1 MNFADQEEIAERQQ
15 RRRSR
20 QRRDA
25 TWNAFTGFIIFL
37 AVVAMGYLGLI
48 FFDPSLPLNPF
59 PPPTMPV
66 VAGIILPT
74 PTLYVL
80 PATATVTAAPS
91 STATSVPPTAT
102 QTPEPT
108 YEVMATTAPVAITS
122 DPNALYPFELKSN
135 PIPMSSMIFHP
146 DGNCNWQG
154 VAGQVVDLL
163 GRPVVG
169 LSVHLTGTYAGK
181 PVDMTT
187 LTGGAQA
194 WYGESGFEFVLG
206 QTPIA
211 SSDLLTLQL
220 ADQGMLAVSDGV
232 TFDTY
237 AACEKNLVLINFR
250 QVR

>member
-25 TWNAFTGFIIFL
+25 TWNGFTGFVLFL
-37 AVVAMGYLGLI
+37 AAVALGYLGLI

-66 VAGIILPT
+66 LAGVNFPT

-80 PATATVTAAPS
+80 PATSTATTAPS
-91 STATSVPPTAT
+91 STPVPATPT

-108 YEVMATTAPVAITS
+108 LVKATTAPVAITS

-135 PIPMSSMIFHP
+135 PIPMSNLVFHP
-146 DGNCNWQG
+146 DGDCNWQG

-169 LSVHLTGTYAGK
+169 LSVHLSGTYAGK

-211 SSDLLTLQL
+211 SSGLLTLQL